1 MTESP
6 EAITTAQRR
15 EGLKEMRGAAGART
29 EMRGAGEAGAEM
41 RGAGEAGA
49 EVTVV
54 TSRGK

>member
-15 EGLKEMRGAAGART
+15 EDLKEMRRAAGART
-29 EMRGAGEAGAEM
+29 EMRGAGEARAEM

-54 TSRGK
+54 TSKGK

>member
-15 EGLKEMRGAAGART
+15 EGLKEVRGAAGAR
-29 EMRGAGEAGAEM
+29 AEM